1 MEIKIG
7 NYYKTN
13 HRSYYIVQVMDTLP
27 YGTYGDA
34 QLINTTSKGSLR
46 ASAIKNK
53 HKHEIGMAFT
63 AADYKITK
71 VIDLKVV
78 NTLYF
83 RGSDD

>member
-34 QLINTTSKGSLR
+34 VVVREVFPISNQIFQGLRPETVLLISRLKEDLGNNEEV
-46 ASAIKNK
+46 IK
-53 HKHEIGMAFT
+53 
-63 AADYKITK
+63 
-71 VIDLKVV
+71 V
-78 NTLYF
+78 LY
-83 RGSDD
+83 GN